1 MRWLDGII
9 DSMDTSLSKLQ
20 ELVMDREAWH
30 AATEDNDNFVSQIEQ
45 GEVIPGWGN
54 SLQKNREE
62 KEGGFFVELSLDGVT
77 GVREWGPDHRSPSR
91 GLC

>member
-1 MRWLDGII
+1 MPSSHLILCHPLLLLCLKCLHPGPDVI
-9 DSMDTSLSKLQ
+9 
-20 ELVMDREAWH
+20 

-91 GLC
+91 RLC